1 MAFSGAAHKAQR
13 PSALRV
19 SVHVPRF
26 EGHRPC
32 TPYTDERHWSVCE
45 IFICLRSI
53 VMLRTNI
60 PVHGVRYRTE
70 ISRYFRAFAATVLSW
85 GAAIPKLSSAN
96 KKRNLGLA
104 V

>member
-1 MAFSGAAHKAQR
+1 
-13 PSALRV
+13 
-19 SVHVPRF
+19 
-26 EGHRPC
+26 
-32 TPYTDERHWSVCE
+32 
-45 IFICLRSI
+45 
-53 VMLRTNI
+53 MLRTNI